1 MLNGVFMPVVQA
13 IYTNL
18 NQAVDLNDMGTLTEL
33 FILRRC
39 YYEFISCL
47 ISNSLA
53 GELEDDERTWFS
65 MPAAGSEDSQRESHT
80 VTG

>member
-1 MLNGVFMPVVQA
+1 MLNVVFMPVVQA

-18 NQAVDLNDMGTLTEL
+18 NQALDLTDVDTLTEL
-33 FILRRC
+33 FVLRC
-39 YYEFISCL
+39 CGCEFTSCL
-47 ISNSLA
+47 VSNSLA